1 MAYQKMKMMEHVGLA
16 HTSFDLS
23 TAIYI
28 YSGNKEMVS
37 KCEDEKMIGNRKDVL
52 ELDEL
57 SDACLKA
64 NFGYTDAGIENPR
77 DQAKEIRKE
86 EEVA

>member
-1 MAYQKMKMMEHVGLA
+1 MTLV
-16 HTSFDLS
+16 
-23 TAIYI
+23 
-28 YSGNKEMVS
+28 
-37 KCEDEKMIGNRKDVL
+37 GNRKDIL

-64 NFGYTDAGIENPR
+64 NFGYTDAGIENLR

-86 EEVA
+86 EVEEAA

>member
-1 MAYQKMKMMEHVGLA
+1 MSL
-16 HTSFDLS
+16 
-23 TAIYI
+23 
-28 YSGNKEMVS
+28 
-37 KCEDEKMIGNRKDVL
+37 IGNRKDIL

-57 SDACLKA
+57 SDAALKA
-64 NFGYTDAGIENPR
+64 NFGYTDAGIENLR

>member
-1 MAYQKMKMMEHVGLA
+1 MKMSL
-16 HTSFDLS
+16 
-23 TAIYI
+23 
-28 YSGNKEMVS
+28 
-37 KCEDEKMIGNRKDVL
+37 IGNRKDII

-64 NFGYTDAGIENPR
+64 NFGYTDAGIENLR
-77 DQAKEIRKE
+77 DQAKEIREE

>member
-1 MAYQKMKMMEHVGLA
+1 MKMSL
-16 HTSFDLS
+16 
-23 TAIYI
+23 
-28 YSGNKEMVS
+28 
-37 KCEDEKMIGNRKDVL
+37 IGNRKDVL

-64 NFGYTDAGIENPR
+64 NFGYTEAGIENLR
-77 DQAKEIRKE
+77 DQVKGIRE

>member
-1 MAYQKMKMMEHVGLA
+1 MSL
-16 HTSFDLS
+16 
-23 TAIYI
+23 
-28 YSGNKEMVS
+28 
-37 KCEDEKMIGNRKDVL
+37 IGNRKDIL

-64 NFGYTDAGIENPR
+64 NFGYTDAGIENLR
-77 DQAKEIRKE
+77 EQAKEVRKE